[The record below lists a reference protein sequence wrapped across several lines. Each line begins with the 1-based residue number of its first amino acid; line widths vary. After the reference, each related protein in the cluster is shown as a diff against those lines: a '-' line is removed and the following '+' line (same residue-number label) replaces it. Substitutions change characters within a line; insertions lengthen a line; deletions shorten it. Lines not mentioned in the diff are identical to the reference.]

1 MKERYIQYSMSHLK
15 NTPRIFVESLPQ
27 TILFSPL
34 YLSYF
39 LYISFLTVYCIT
51 PSCLVQV
58 QQCPY
63 CNYSSKDANRMQLH
77 VMSQH
82 SMQPVIRCPL
92 CQDVLSNK
100 IHLQLHLT
108 HLHSVAPDCVEKLI
122 LTVSGNRIL
131 PQITFKRK
139 RFSKGKGNI
148 DMKSGDGD
156 LTQIKLPKCTRLI
169 TILQ

>member
-1 MKERYIQYSMSHLK
+1 MLK
-15 NTPRIFVESLPQ
+15 VISAVE
-27 TILFSPL
+27 L
-34 YLSYF
+34 YLKLHMLLFFSSPNQILIF
-39 LYISFLTVYCIT
+39 PSSFFK
-51 PSCLVQV
+51 V

-122 LTVSGNRIL
+122 MNVG
-131 PQITFKRK
+131 
-139 RFSKGKGNI
+139 
-148 DMKSGDGD
+148 
-156 LTQIKLPKCTRLI
+156 
-169 TILQ
+169 

>member
-1 MKERYIQYSMSHLK
+1 MKDVKNGIEFFRHKSLRPNSEGNVSFGCLSLK
-15 NTPRIFVESLPQ
+15 
-27 TILFSPL
+27 
-34 YLSYF
+34 
-39 LYISFLTVYCIT
+39 
-51 PSCLVQV
+51 V

-122 LTVSGNRIL
+122 LTV
-131 PQITFKRK
+131 
-139 RFSKGKGNI
+139 
-148 DMKSGDGD
+148 
-156 LTQIKLPKCTRLI
+156 CTDKYCEYNTLEFVVFF
-169 TILQ
+169 TL

>member
-1 MKERYIQYSMSHLK
+1 M
-15 NTPRIFVESLPQ
+15 
-27 TILFSPL
+27 
-34 YLSYF
+34 
-39 LYISFLTVYCIT
+39 
-51 PSCLVQV
+51 

-122 LTVSGNRIL
+122 LTVRTRKCCENHHFSGGGVGLVCWQIRSVYRIYF
-131 PQITFKRK
+131 FKY
-139 RFSKGKGNI
+139 
-148 DMKSGDGD
+148 
-156 LTQIKLPKCTRLI
+156 
-169 TILQ
+169 